1 MSGAFDLLKSQ
12 SKDLPQQDNTSLDDS
27 DTKQFFV
34 ESAGGYYD
42 GMSGDLTKVN
52 DYKTK
57 SSQVRANLGW
67 VFKGNDRVASACAA
81 VELKL
86 MKIKPDGDKEE
97 ITSGE
102 DYDRLFRL
110 LDVPNYHMSGTTL
123 RKMYYSYMNL
133 NGEAYIAKGEVFKG
147 LPLALHTLPSHL
159 VQYRIDTQGHEAIV
173 YAGKSI
179 DPDMVIRDINPDP
192 VDPFVGMSVIAAAAQ
207 TIDTEEQSKKFN
219 RQFFANSARPS
230 VTVEVPKVMQPEQFR
245 RFKQQFEEFH
255 TGQYNAYKP
264 LILEGGAKAN
274 AFALTQKDM
283 DFLESRKFNKDEI
296 LAMFG
301 VSPGMLGMTENVN
314 RSNMEAAE
322 YIFAKYEVR
331 DRVKQF
337 VDIMNKSLIKPWN
350 SSYELD
356 FVNPVPEDVKQN
368 LEYRKSAVNTWMTVD
383 EVRELEGLPPLP
395 NGQGKV
401 LMPKTVQVPEASS
414 DTSQDS
420 KKKDD
425 EVKTLKKKTAKLL
438 KASGIL
444 DGKHKVKQIAARDYP
459 KLYDG
464 TDVDPD
470 ELGCIMANLEPLKV
484 LELVDDAEDDLIEK
498 TKHDWSAVPA
508 EDEPHVTL
516 LYGLLENGNKWKK
529 KVDTL
534 LEDWSMKSVKITEV
548 DYFDL
553 QDSIAIV
560 AHIEK
565 TDELVDGHERLT
577 LLPHIQTFSEY
588 QPHMTL
594 AYIKRDNKLIDK
606 WVEALGE
613 AYNGKVIKY
622 TGLNYGDPEVATK
635 KLFAQRVQK
644 KKLDRDL
651 RAKGEKR
658 ISQLNSTLDE
668 YESQFAFLARQLFEE
683 QRAAIM
689 KLLRDTKAL
698 GKTKALDDKVV
709 ALFADARW
717 SIDLSKEIKPLYA
730 AVMKKSG
737 DNANALLPLAV
748 KPLDKTDRWVDF
760 IDQRAG
766 QIAKDINAET
776 QKQIVTSLKQGLTDG
791 ENVDQLRVRV
801 ESVMGDAAS
810 YRAERIARYESKK
823 AASEADMQVWENSSI
838 VVGKE
843 WFTQGSNPCAWCAS
857 MNKKTTA
864 VRDSYFN
871 LNDTHSVDLLNS
883 KGETVTQ
890 TRSYKYEDILAPPLH
905 PNCRCILLPVLDTS
919 FASRN
924 RNGAVNRI
932 PTQTFYHGSGT
943 NLQNGNYAMGNG
955 YYVARDK
962 TTAGA
967 FGTVQEVKLPLNK
980 KDILFISSQEQYQ
993 ELVNEAIRLYP
1004 GMNFNDAFPRLIIS
1018 KGYRAVEMKASIDPL
1033 AGIAIYDKTIIPVR
1047 PSDVDNLVAGSFG
1060 GQRIEDAAQTAFEAA
1075 MNLGKYDDAVKI
1087 AKGIQDTDLRTSLL
1101 SLVETLR
1108 H

>member
-1 MSGAFDLLKSQ
+1 MGAFDLLKGNNKSLSQ
-12 SKDLPQQDNTSLDDS
+12 EQHQSVDDEG
-27 DTKQFFV
+27 KQFFV
-34 ESAGGYYD
+34 ETGGYYD
-42 GMSGDLTKVN
+42 DGFSGNLTKVN

-86 MKIKPDGDKEE
+86 MQIQPDGDKEE
-97 ITSGE
+97 VTSGS
-102 DYDRLFRL
+102 DYERLFRL
-110 LDVPNYHMSGTTL
+110 LDVPNYHMSGSVL
-123 RKMYYSYMNL
+123 RKMYFSYMNL
-133 NGEAYIAKGEVFKG
+133 NGEAYLAKGEIFKG

-159 VQYRIDTQGHEAIV
+159 VQYRIDTEGNQAIIFG
-173 YAGKSI
+173 GKSL
-179 DPDMVIRDINPDP
+179 DADMVIIDRNPDP
-192 VDPFVGMSVIAAAAQ
+192 VDPFRGMSVIAAAAQ
-207 TIDTEEQSKKFN
+207 TIDTEEQSKRFN

-230 VTVEVPKVMQPEQFR
+230 VTVEVPKVMQPDQFR

-337 VDIMNKSLIKPWN
+337 VDILNKSLIKPWN
-350 SSYELD
+350 EANGTKYELD
-356 FVNPVPEDVKQN
+356 FENPVPEDVKQN
-368 LEYRKSAVNTWMTVD
+368 LDHRKNAVNNWMTVD

-395 NGQGKV
+395 NGAGAV
-401 LMPKTVQVPEASS
+401 LMPKSAIVPEAA
-414 DTSQDS
+414 DES

-444 DGKHKVKQIAARDYP
+444 GSKHQVKQIAARDYP

-464 TDVDPD
+464 TNVDPD
-470 ELGCIMANLEPLKV
+470 DLGCIMANLEPLKV
-484 LELVDDAEDDLIEK
+484 LELVEDGEADLVEK
-498 TKHDWSAVPA
+498 TKNDWSPLPA

-516 LYGLLENGNKWKK
+516 LYGLLENGNKWKD
-529 KVDTL
+529 KVDTVL
-534 LEDWSMKSVKITEV
+534 DGWNMKQVKITEV

-560 AHIEK
+560 AHVEK
-565 TDELVDGHERLT
+565 SPELVDGHERLT

-594 AYIKRDNKLIDK
+594 AYIQRDNKLIDK
-606 WVEALGE
+606 WVEALGN
-613 AYNGKVIKY
+613 AYNGKVVKY
-622 TGLNYGDPEVATK
+622 KGLNYGDPEVVTK

-644 KKLDRDL
+644 KKLA
-651 RAKGEKR
+651 AKVKADGTRR
-658 ISQLNSTLDE
+658 ITELDTTLDNFE
-668 YESQFAFLARQLFEE
+668 RQFAVETRKLFEA
-683 QRAAIM
+683 QRTALMLMIKGQKSLSKERHKGIAEDAL
-689 KLLRDTKAL
+689 KLFEDSQ
-698 GKTKALDDKVV
+698 
-709 ALFADARW
+709 W
-717 SIDLSKEIKPLYA
+717 NIDLSKQITPLYA
-730 AVMKKSG
+730 ATMKASA
-737 DNANALLPLAV
+737 DSANSLLPLTVA
-748 KPLDKTDRWVDF
+748 PLDKTDPWVDF
-760 IDQRAG
+760 INQRAG
-766 QIAKDINAET
+766 QISKDINAET
-776 QKQIVTSLKQGLTDG
+776 QKQIVTTLKQGLTAG
-791 ENVDQLRVRV
+791 EGVPELTARV

-810 YRAERIARYESKK
+810 YRAERIARTEAKR
-823 AASEADMQVWENSSI
+823 AASEADLQVWENSSI

-843 WFTQGSNPCAWCAS
+843 WFTQGGNPCPWCAS
-857 MNKKTTA
+857 MQGKVVK
-864 VRDSYFN
+864 VRDTYFGLGDSHAVSTVN
-871 LNDTHSVDLLNS
+871 G
-883 KGETVTQ
+883 KGETVVQ
-890 TRSYKYEDILAPPLH
+890 SRSYKYEAIQAPPLH
-905 PNCRCILLPVLDTS
+905 PGCRCIMLPVLDNSYT
-919 FASRN
+919 SRN
-924 RNGAVNRI
+924 RNTPVNKI
-932 PTQTFYHGSGT
+932 PTQTFYRGT
-943 NLQNGNYAMGNG
+943 GANVSNGNYAMGNG
-955 YYVARDK
+955 YYVARDQ

-980 KDILFISSQEQYQ
+980 SDILFIKTQDQYQ
-993 ELVNEAIRLYP
+993 DLVNEAIRLYP
-1004 GMNFNDAFPRLIIS
+1004 NMNFNDAFPRLITS
-1018 KGYRAVEMKASIDPL
+1018 KGYKAVEMSADIDKL
-1033 AGIAIYDKTIIPVR
+1033 AGIAIYDKSIIPVR
-1047 PSDVDNLVAGSFG
+1047 PSDLDDTPLSAIG
-1060 GQRIEDAAQTAFEAA
+1060 GLRPEDAAQTAFESA

-1087 AKGIQDTDLRTSLL
+1087 AQGIQNQDLRDSLL